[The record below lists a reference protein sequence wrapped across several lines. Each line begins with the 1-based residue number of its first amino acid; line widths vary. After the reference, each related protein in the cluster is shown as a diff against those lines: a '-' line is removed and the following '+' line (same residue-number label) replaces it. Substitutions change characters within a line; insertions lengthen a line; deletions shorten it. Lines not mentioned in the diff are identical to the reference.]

1 MTGAWAE
8 CPPSHRRPVQHLA
21 GPTVALIP
29 AFNEDRFIG
38 SLVLAVRPYV
48 DQVVVVDDGSRD
60 RTAEIAALAGADV
73 LQHAIN
79 RGKAAAVN
87 TGFAHL
93 RQLRPAAIVML
104 DGDGQHCPDDIPSV
118 LAPILEGTADVVV
131 GSRFLG
137 IRNRIPAYRQAGQ
150 HGLTLVTNFA
160 SGVHS
165 SDSQSGFRAFSA
177 AALDVML
184 FSQDGFSLESEM
196 QFLVHE
202 HKLRVVE
209 APIKVIYAEPAKR
222 NPFRHGIQVLQGIVR
237 LVGQIRPLVFF
248 GFTGLCILLSGTLLG
263 LYIADIYTRTHLLA
277 IGYGLITVILCV
289 VGTLLFFAG
298 VVLHS
303 IRALAL
309 EMRRSL
315 IERLG
320 GEEQRAIRI
329 PAPAG
334 SQIRSV
340 EVHMLGTE
348 QVDESTSIEQS
359 HAC

>member
-1 MTGAWAE
+1 
-8 CPPSHRRPVQHLA
+8 
-21 GPTVALIP
+21 LIP

-73 LQHAIN
+73 LQHETN

-93 RQLRPAAIVML
+93 RRLQPAAIVML
-104 DGDGQHCPDDIPSV
+104 DGDGQHCADDIPSV
-118 LAPILEGTADVVV
+118 LAPILQGTADVVV

-137 IRNRIPAYRQAGQ
+137 IRSNIPAYRQAGQ
-150 HGLTLVTNFA
+150 HGLTLVTNLA

-177 AALDVML
+177 TALDTL
-184 FSQDGFSLESEM
+184 SFSQDGFALESEM
-196 QFLVHE
+196 QFLVRE

-209 APIKVIYAEPAKR
+209 APIKDIYAEPAKR
-222 NPFRHGIQVLQGIVR
+222 NPFRHGIQVMQGIVR
-237 LVGQIRPLVFF
+237 LVGQIRPLLFF
-248 GFTGLCILLSGTLLG
+248 GLTGLFVLLLGTLLG
-263 LYIADIYTRTHLLA
+263 LYIANIYTRTHLLA
-277 IGYGLITVILCV
+277 VGYGLITVMLCV

-303 IRALAL
+303 VRAMVL

-315 IERLG
+315 LNRLV
-320 GEEQRAIRI
+320 GEERGTIRLPVQNDDRI
-329 PAPAG
+329 YT
-334 SQIRSV
+334 V
-340 EVHMLGTE
+340 EVRSLDAE
-348 QVDESTSIEQS
+348 QGDGSMSIEQP